1 MTPEEAPASLFVA
14 VLVVERD
21 GSPDLRQAQIVLLGQ
36 LTLDVARRFAEK
48 PSDVVDELTG
58 CMQDRL
64 GPVFEF

>member
-1 MTPEEAPASLFVA
+1 VTPEEAPASLFVA

-21 GSPDLRQAQIVLLGQ
+21 GSPDLRRV
-36 LTLDVARRFAEK
+36 AEK